1 MLNAEQ
7 KEKLREALLVEKQRL
22 LRNAQEGLSFS
33 MNRDRNI
40 GRDTIDESME
50 EELFSTELRFRDRE
64 KWLLG
69 KINSAIERL
78 DANSIDECEDCGEAI
93 GFRRLLA
100 RPVTTFCIDCKEER
114 EKEELAQAMRGRAA
128 ESTDITSGDSTAPAT
143 ESTLPDE

>member
-1 MLNAEQ
+1 MLNADQ
-7 KEKLREALLVEKQRL
+7 KEKLREALLVEKARL
-22 LRNAQEGLSFS
+22 LKNAQEGLSFS

-40 GRDTIDESME
+40 GRDSIDESME

-69 KINSAIERL
+69 KINGAIERL
-78 DANSIDECEDCGEAI
+78 DANTVDECEDCGEQI
-93 GFRRLLA
+93 GFRRLMA

-114 EKEELAQAMRGRAA
+114 EKEELAQAMRGRAG
-128 ESTDITSGDSTAPAT
+128 ESSDMGGGDSTTPAA